1 MWMNEIEPVIFE
13 YFNKNY
19 PIKDIRDIPEYAN
32 FVTVDVSIESMLD
45 EICTRNDVYGENTE
59 DQSYKIFEANIVKIT
74 DADFSLSRIK
84 TLRIPM
90 A

>member
-13 YFNKNY
+13 YFNKDY
-19 PIKDIRDIPEYAN
+19 PIQDIKDIQEYSN
-32 FVTVDVSIESMLD
+32 FINVDTSIESTLD
-45 EICTRNDVYGENTE
+45 EICVRNDVYGENTE

-74 DADFSLSRIK
+74 DNNFSLDRIK